1 MISHSG
7 ERFSEDSHK
16 MLKYFCK
23 VLEFDITD
31 WPSTSWSFV
40 VVVVV
45 CLFVCFNF
53 GQKLKLPILWLFT
66 KK

>member
-31 WPSTSWSFV
+31 
-40 VVVVV
+40 
-45 CLFVCFNF
+45 
-53 GQKLKLPILWLFT
+53 
-66 KK
+66 